1 MNIKNWLKYFWTA
14 MLGVVSLVGAMSF
27 FHADGFV
34 SGALAVLVWVAFMA
48 AHASKMGYLQTQAA
62 PGLLDVD
69 ETAAWL
75 AKLKQPYS
83 LKKLGDPVLVGARP
97 GQRGELVPVTI
108 KPEVFHKNHVSI
120 LGASGTGKS
129 KLAAQVLTQLSHHG
143 DAVVIID
150 PKEDEWLPRILKKQA
165 DADGRQFVFVNLR
178 VDTPQYNP
186 FAGCTEEQREQL
198 LQAGLNLDP
207 SGDPGVDFYR
217 GEDREAC
224 AALIRS
230 GATNIVE
237 MLQAGAE
244 LGAVTSRVNFWR
256 ELQQL
261 ARIKALHTD
270 GGPDLAATI
279 EAGGVVYIVGDT
291 DDLNVKAA
299 QRMLLAR
306 IVQIIKAREREG
318 ARQVA
323 LFLDEFKY
331 SLSNVAL
338 RALGTARDRRCNL
351 LLAYQSYGDLADCGT
366 LPPVAVLGAA
376 RENTTLKF
384 VYKLEDA
391 KTAAEFSQI
400 AGEKRVTVETTNKL
414 LDEGREAGA
423 LRESNRAAVSID
435 MLTTNLPKQ
444 LAGEASVCWVFG
456 LGPAFPLATMHL
468 PAGPAPQV
476 VAAPAIDKPAALPTA
491 QQLI

>member
-1 MNIKNWLKYFWTA
+1 MILNVVTWTA
-14 MLGVVSLVGAMSF
+14 I
-27 FHADGFV
+27 
-34 SGALAVLVWVAFMA
+34 AVLSFSVPLLTFIEKGWLAGLVSFAMWLAYIVFAFHKTGWRKPPEQPA
-48 AHASKMGYLQTQAA
+48 
-62 PGLLDVD
+62 LLDVD
-69 ETAAWL
+69 ENAAWL
-75 AKLKQPYS
+75 AQLKRPYT
-83 LKKLGDPVLVGARP
+83 LKKLGDPVFVGARP
-97 GQRGELVPVTI
+97 GPRGELLPVTI
-108 KPEVFHKNHVSI
+108 APEVFHKNHVSI

-129 KLAAQVLTQLSHHG
+129 KLAAQILTQLNHHG
-143 DAVVIID
+143 DAVVVID
-150 PKEDEWLPRILKKQA
+150 PKNDEWLPGILKAQA
-165 DADGRQFVFVNLR
+165 NADGSPFVYLNLR
-178 VDTPQYNP
+178 AATPQYNP

-217 GEDREAC
+217 GEDRDAC

-230 GATNIVE
+230 GASNMIE

-256 ELQQL
+256 ELRQL
-261 ARIKALHTD
+261 ARVKALHTD
-270 GGPDLAATI
+270 GGPDLAAAI
-279 EAGGVVYIVGDT
+279 EAGAVVYIVGDT
-291 DDLNVKAA
+291 DDLNVRGA

-306 IVQIIKAREREG
+306 IVQIIKGREREG
-318 ARQVA
+318 ARQAV

-338 RALGTARDRRCNL
+338 RALGMIRDRRCNL

-391 KTAAEFSQI
+391 KTAGEFSQV

-423 LRESNRAAVSID
+423 LRESNRAALSLD
-435 MLTTNLPKQ
+435 MLTTNMPKP

-476 VAAPAIDKPAALPTA
+476 VAAPPIDKPAALPTA
-491 QQLI
+491 QELI

>member
-1 MNIKNWLKYFWTA
+1 MKKIIKYFWTGA
-14 MLGVVSLVGAMSF
+14 LGVVSLVGAMSF
-27 FHADGFV
+27 FHESGFV
-34 SGALAVLVWVAFMA
+34 SGFLAVLVWVAFMS
-48 AHASKMGYLQTQAA
+48 AHVSKMGYLKAEAA
-62 PGLLDVD
+62 SGLLDVD
-69 ETAAWL
+69 ETATWL
-75 AKLKQPYS
+75 ARLKHPYH
-83 LKKLGDPVLVGARP
+83 LKALGDPVFVGARP
-97 GQRGELVPVTI
+97 GPRAELLPVTI
-108 KPEVFHKNHVSI
+108 PPEVFSKNHVSI

-129 KLAAQVLTQLSHHG
+129 KLAAQVLAQLSRHG
-143 DAVVIID
+143 NAVVVID
-150 PKEDEWLPRILKKQA
+150 PKDDEYLPGILNAQSNTE
-165 DADGRQFVFVNLR
+165 GRPFVYINLR
-178 VDTPQYNP
+178 AATPQYNP

-207 SGDPGVDFYR
+207 SGDPAVDFYR
-217 GEDREAC
+217 GEDRDAC

-230 GATNIVE
+230 GASNMVE

-261 ARIKALHTD
+261 ARVKAMHTD
-270 GGPDLAATI
+270 SGPDLAAAI

-291 DDLNVKAA
+291 DDLNVKGA

-306 IVQIIKAREREG
+306 IVQIIKRREREG

-338 RALGTARDRRCNL
+338 RALGTIRDRRCNL

-376 RENTTLKF
+376 RENTTIKF

-391 KTAAEFSQI
+391 KTAAEFSQV
-400 AGEKRVTVETTNKL
+400 AGEKRVTVESANKL
-414 LDEGREAGA
+414 LDEGREAGT
-423 LRESNRAAVSID
+423 LREANRAAVTVD
-435 MLTTNLPKQ
+435 MLTTNMPKP

-456 LGPAFPLATMHL
+456 LGPAFALATMHL
-468 PAGPAPQV
+468 PVGPAPQV
-476 VAAPAIDKPAALPTA
+476 VAAPAIDEPAALPTA